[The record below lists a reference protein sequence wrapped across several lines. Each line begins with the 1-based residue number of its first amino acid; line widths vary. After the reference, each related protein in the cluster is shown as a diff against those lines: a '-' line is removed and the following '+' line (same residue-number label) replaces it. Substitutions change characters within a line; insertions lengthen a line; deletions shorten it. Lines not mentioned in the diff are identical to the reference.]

1 MKAKIAAFAIGSNTL
16 ISNSNTQAALA
27 TNIEFFDAVAQLI
40 YAQIFGVAT
49 QPKFRLKVFIIA
61 IIIFD
66 D

>member
-1 MKAKIAAFAIGSNTL
+1 MKAKIAAFSIGSNTL